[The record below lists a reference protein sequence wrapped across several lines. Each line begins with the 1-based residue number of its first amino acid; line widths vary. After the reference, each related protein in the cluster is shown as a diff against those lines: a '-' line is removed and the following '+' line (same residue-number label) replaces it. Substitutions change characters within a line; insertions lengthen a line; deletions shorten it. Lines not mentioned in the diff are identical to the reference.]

1 MRRSKIVCTL
11 GPAVDSYEQ
20 LKALIEAGMN
30 VARFN
35 MSHGTHSEHEERY
48 HRVRQASGETGHAVG
63 VLVDLQGPKIR
74 LETFAEGPVEL
85 VRGDEFTITTEDVPG
100 DKSICGTTYKGLP
113 GDVSKGDQILINDG
127 NVELRV
133 TEVDGQRVKTIVIE
147 GGVISDH
154 KGINLPGTAVNVPA
168 LSEKDVE
175 DLRFS
180 LRMGCDM
187 VALSFVRDADDV
199 KDVHKVMDEEGRRV
213 PVIAKVE
220 KPQAV
225 ENMADV
231 VAAFDAVMVARG
243 DLAVEYPLERVPMV
257 QKRLIELCRRNA
269 KPVIVAT
276 QMMESMI
283 TNSRPT
289 RAEASDVANAI
300 LDGADAVML
309 SAESSVGAYPIE
321 TVKTMSKIVTAA
333 EEELLAKGL
342 QPLVPGKKPRTQ
354 GGSVARAAC
363 EIADFLDGKALV
375 AFTQSGDTARRL
387 SRYRAKQPILAFT
400 TDESTRNQLTL
411 SWGVESFLAP
421 FVETTDAMVD
431 HVDAALLKLQRY
443 NEGDIMVITAGS
455 PPVSPAR
462 PTWCGCTTWAGR
474 RTADAA
480 CSHMTRAAFG
490 RDAGAALSTVTA
502 ERSRLIL
509 TTTGWCPANEC
520 PPGARGSAQCQR
532 ERNVLPCAIR
542 RAALFSALK
551 GAKSQSSSTGS
562 TQWTPDSSPSPVRW
576 NVQCS
581 ATPSRST
588 VRRKVSDVR
597 RVIPFTTA
605 VTACAPRSRCTARR
619 GRSWSPVCAQ
629 PQSFTPATLA
639 PKASSDSGIAVR

>member
-30 VARFN
+30 VARLN
-35 MSHGTHSEHEERY
+35 MSHGSHPEHEERY
-48 HRVRQASGETGHAVG
+48 HRVRKAAEATGRAVG

-85 VRGDEFTITTEDVPG
+85 MRGDEFIITTEDVPG
-100 DKSICGTTYKGLP
+100 DKGICGTTYKGLP
-113 GDVSKGDQILINDG
+113 GDVTKGDQILINDG

-133 TEVDGQRVKTIVIE
+133 TDVEGPRVKSLVIE

-168 LSEKDVE
+168 LSEKDVD
-175 DLRFS
+175 DLRFA

-187 VALSFVRDADDV
+187 IALSFVRDADDIN
-199 KDVHKVMDEEGRRV
+199 DVHKIMDEEGRRV

-225 ENMADV
+225 ANMEAV
-231 VAAFDAVMVARG
+231 VAAFDSIMVARG
-243 DLAVEYPLERVPMV
+243 DLAVEYPLEKVPMV

-321 TVKTMSKIVTAA
+321 TVKTMSKIVVAA
-333 EEELLAKGL
+333 ETELLSKGL
-342 QPLVPGKKPRTQ
+342 QPLVAGKKPRTQ

-363 EIADFLDGKALV
+363 EIADFLGGKALV

-387 SRYRAKQPILAFT
+387 SRYRTIQPILAFT
-400 TDESTRNQLTL
+400 SDEATRNQLSL
-411 SWGVESFLAP
+411 SWGVESFVVP
-421 FVETTDAMVD
+421 HVNTTDAMVD
-431 HVDAALLKLQRY
+431 LVDAELLKLQRY
-443 NEGDIMVITAGS
+443 SEADTMIITAGS
-455 PPVSPAR
+455 PPGVP
-462 PTWCGCTTWAGR
+462 GTTNMVRVHRLG
-474 RTADAA
+474 D
-480 CSHMTRAAFG
+480 TR
-490 RDAGAALSTVTA
+490 V
-502 ERSRLIL
+502 
-509 TTTGWCPANEC
+509 
-520 PPGARGSAQCQR
+520 
-532 ERNVLPCAIR
+532 
-542 RAALFSALK
+542 
-551 GAKSQSSSTGS
+551 
-562 TQWTPDSSPSPVRW
+562 
-576 NVQCS
+576 VQ
-581 ATPSRST
+581 
-588 VRRKVSDVR
+588 
-597 RVIPFTTA
+597 
-605 VTACAPRSRCTARR
+605 
-619 GRSWSPVCAQ
+619 G
-629 PQSFTPATLA
+629 
-639 PKASSDSGIAVR
+639 

>member
-20 LKALIEAGMN
+20 LKSLIEAGMN
-30 VARFN
+30 VARLN
-35 MSHGTHSEHEERY
+35 MSHGSHPEHEERY
-48 HRVRQASGETGHAVG
+48 HRVRKAAEATGRAVG

-85 VRGDEFTITTEDVPG
+85 VRGDEFVITTEDVAG
-100 DKSICGTTYKGLP
+100 DKGICGTTYKGLP
-113 GDVSKGDQILINDG
+113 GDVAKGDQVLINDG

-133 TEVDGQRVKTIVIE
+133 TEVEGPRVRTLVVE

-175 DLRFS
+175 DLRFA

-187 VALSFVRDADDV
+187 IALSFVRDADDIN
-199 KDVHKVMDEEGRRV
+199 DVHKIMDEEGRRV

-225 ENMADV
+225 ANMEAV
-231 VAAFDAVMVARG
+231 VAAFDSIMVARG
-243 DLAVEYPLERVPMV
+243 DLAVEYPLEKVPMV

-321 TVKTMSKIVTAA
+321 TVKTMSKIVVAA
-333 EEELLAKGL
+333 ETELLSKGL

-363 EIADFLDGKALV
+363 EIADFLGGKALI

-387 SRYRAKQPILAFT
+387 SRYRTCQPILAFT
-400 TDESTRNQLTL
+400 TDEATRNQLSL
-411 SWGVESFLAP
+411 SWGVESFVVP
-421 FVETTDAMVD
+421 HVNTTDAMVD
-431 HVDAALLKLQRY
+431 LVDAELLKLQRY
-443 NEGDIMVITAGS
+443 SESDTMIITAGS
-455 PPVSPAR
+455 PPGVP
-462 PTWCGCTTWAGR
+462 GTTNMVRVHHLG
-474 RTADAA
+474 D
-480 CSHMTRAAFG
+480 
-490 RDAGAALSTVTA
+490 TVT
-502 ERSRLIL
+502 
-509 TTTGWCPANEC
+509 
-520 PPGARGSAQCQR
+520 
-532 ERNVLPCAIR
+532 
-542 RAALFSALK
+542 
-551 GAKSQSSSTGS
+551 QS
-562 TQWTPDSSPSPVRW
+562 
-576 NVQCS
+576 
-581 ATPSRST
+581 
-588 VRRKVSDVR
+588 
-597 RVIPFTTA
+597 
-605 VTACAPRSRCTARR
+605 
-619 GRSWSPVCAQ
+619 
-629 PQSFTPATLA
+629 
-639 PKASSDSGIAVR
+639 

>member
-35 MSHGTHSEHEERY
+35 MSHGSHAEHEERY
-48 HRVRQASGETGHAVG
+48 HRVRQAAEDTGRAVG
-63 VLVDLQGPKIR
+63 VLADLQGPKIR

-133 TEVDGQRVKTIVIE
+133 IEVDGRRVRTIVVE

-175 DLRFS
+175 DLRFA
-180 LRMGCDM
+180 LRMGCDL
-187 VALSFVRDADDV
+187 VALSFVRDANDV
-199 KDVHKVMDEEGRRV
+199 KDVHKVMDEVGRRV

-225 ENMADV
+225 ENMQDV
-231 VAAFDAVMVARG
+231 VMAFDGVMVARG
-243 DLAVEYPLERVPMV
+243 DLAVEYPLEKVPMV

-321 TVKTMSKIVTAA
+321 TVKTMSKIVVAA
-333 EEELLAKGL
+333 EEELLSKGL

-354 GGSVARAAC
+354 GGSVARAAA
-363 EIADFLDGKALV
+363 EIADFLDGKALI
-375 AFTQSGDTARRL
+375 AFTKSGDTARRL
-387 SRYRAKQPILAFT
+387 SRYRAGQPILAFT
-400 TDESTRNQLTL
+400 TEAATRNQLAL
-411 SWGVESFLAP
+411 SWGIESFVVP
-421 FVETTDAMVD
+421 HVDNTDAMVD
-431 HVDAALLKLQRY
+431 LVDAELARLQRY

-455 PPVSPAR
+455 PPGVP
-462 PTWCGCTTWAGR
+462 GTTNMVRVHHLGGE
-474 RTADAA
+474 
-480 CSHMTRAAFG
+480 TRA
-490 RDAGAALSTVTA
+490 
-502 ERSRLIL
+502 
-509 TTTGWCPANEC
+509 
-520 PPGARGSAQCQR
+520 
-532 ERNVLPCAIR
+532 
-542 RAALFSALK
+542 
-551 GAKSQSSSTGS
+551 
-562 TQWTPDSSPSPVRW
+562 
-576 NVQCS
+576 
-581 ATPSRST
+581 
-588 VRRKVSDVR
+588 
-597 RVIPFTTA
+597 
-605 VTACAPRSRCTARR
+605 
-619 GRSWSPVCAQ
+619 
-629 PQSFTPATLA
+629 
-639 PKASSDSGIAVR
+639 

>member
-35 MSHGTHSEHEERY
+35 MSHGTHAEHEERY
-48 HRVRQASGETGHAVG
+48 HRVRKASEDTGRAVG
-63 VLVDLQGPKIR
+63 VLADLQGPKIR

-85 VRGDEFTITTEDVPG
+85 VRGDEFTITTEDVAG

-133 TEVDGQRVKTIVIE
+133 VAVEGQRVKSIVVE

-175 DLRFS
+175 DLRFA
-180 LRMGCDM
+180 LRMGCDL
-187 VALSFVRDADDV
+187 VALSFVRDASDI

-225 ENMADV
+225 ENMQDV
-231 VAAFDAVMVARG
+231 VMAFDSVMVARG
-243 DLAVEYPLERVPMV
+243 DLAVEYPLEKVPMV

-321 TVKTMSKIVTAA
+321 TVKTMSKIVVAA
-333 EEELLAKGL
+333 EEELLSKGL

-387 SRYRAKQPILAFT
+387 SRYRTQQPILAFT
-400 TDESTRNQLTL
+400 TDPATRNQLAL
-411 SWGVESFLAP
+411 SWGVESYVVP
-421 FVETTDAMVD
+421 HVDNTDAMVD
-431 HVDAALLKLQRY
+431 LVDAELLKLQRY
-443 NEGDIMVITAGS
+443 NEGDVMIITAGS
-455 PPVSPAR
+455 PPGVP
-462 PTWCGCTTWAGR
+462 GTTNMVRVHHLG
-474 RTADAA
+474 
-480 CSHMTRAAFG
+480 G
-490 RDAGAALSTVTA
+490 
-502 ERSRLIL
+502 ESR
-509 TTTGWCPANEC
+509 G
-520 PPGARGSAQCQR
+520 
-532 ERNVLPCAIR
+532 
-542 RAALFSALK
+542 
-551 GAKSQSSSTGS
+551 
-562 TQWTPDSSPSPVRW
+562 
-576 NVQCS
+576 
-581 ATPSRST
+581 
-588 VRRKVSDVR
+588 
-597 RVIPFTTA
+597 
-605 VTACAPRSRCTARR
+605 
-619 GRSWSPVCAQ
+619 
-629 PQSFTPATLA
+629 
-639 PKASSDSGIAVR
+639 